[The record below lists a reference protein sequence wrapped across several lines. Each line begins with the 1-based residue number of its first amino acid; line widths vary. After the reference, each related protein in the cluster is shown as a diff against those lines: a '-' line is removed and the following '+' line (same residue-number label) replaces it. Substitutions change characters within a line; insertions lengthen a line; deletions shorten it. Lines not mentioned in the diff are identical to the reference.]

1 MRSKKKCEN
10 VVTDVKKVNISFSWS
25 IDGASYPMDE

>member
-10 VVTDVKKVNISFSWS
+10 VVTDVKKVNISFSCS